1 MFIEVEDR
9 SDIYY
14 SIKKSHTDCKI
25 SEKELHEPLVE
36 MIVPEI
42 CIRHLYKTNRG
53 DLYKGSHGVTI
64 YISLSEDSFWI
75 GCVVLERR
83 FGLVRFLFLE

>member
-1 MFIEVEDR
+1 MFIEVEGW

-53 DLYKGSHGVTI
+53 DLYTKNLTVS
-64 YISLSEDSFWI
+64 
-75 GCVVLERR
+75 R
-83 FGLVRFLFLE
+83 FI